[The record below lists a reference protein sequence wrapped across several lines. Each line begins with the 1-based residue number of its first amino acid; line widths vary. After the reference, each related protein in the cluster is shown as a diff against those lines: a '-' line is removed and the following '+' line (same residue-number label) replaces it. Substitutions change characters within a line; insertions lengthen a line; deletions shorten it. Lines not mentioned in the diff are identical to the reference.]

1 MDSTRRPPPPPAFDD
16 SVRVMDVT
24 TVLRSPED
32 LYHAWREITD
42 LPRFIDSLESVV
54 PITDRR
60 SRWTAAG
67 PGASE
72 ATWEADITED
82 VPARVIAWRSVDG
95 SDIKTAGSVSF
106 TPLDHDRGTRVDVVL
121 EYVAPMG
128 ALGRAASK
136 ATGDDAKTQVR
147 RALHR
152 FRQVMETGEAA
163 VRHGQPAGEGRDDR
177 PDGDDHRETDS
188 DLRDVAQATPR
199 RAAQMEE
206 R

>member
-16 SVRVMDVT
+16 SVRVTDVT

-32 LYHAWREITD
+32 LYNAWREITD

-54 PITDRR
+54 RINATR
-60 SRWTAAG
+60 SAWTTSA
-67 PGASE
+67 PGGEVS
-72 ATWEADITED
+72 WEAEVTQDI
-82 VPARVIAWRSVDG
+82 PGRVIAWRSVVG
-95 SDIKTAGSVSF
+95 SDIKTAGTVSF

-121 EYVAPMG
+121 EYVPPMG
-128 ALGRAASK
+128 AIGRAASK

-163 VRHGQPAGEGRDDR
+163 VRHGQPAGKGRDDR
-177 PDGDDHRETDS
+177 PDGDDRRETDP
-188 DLRDVAQATPR
+188 DLRDVARSAPR